1 MFTLFAL
8 ALDLSGTITPDA
20 LIDDLNTKFHGVKD
34 YQLSTK
40 ALEFPK
46 ATVVD
51 LSKEGWRVRFSIRPN
66 DDMTLSVS
74 EVKKAM
80 GKNASKLPAN
90 FLDYN
95 CEIAIGFGDD
105 PDKLYTDDI
114 IEIAEFIRENYP
126 GVVIYDQYNKELW

>member
-126 GVVIYDQYNKELW
+126 GIVIYDQYNKELW

>member
-126 GVVIYDQYNKELW
+126 GVVIYDQYNKDLW